1 VDAVSQTV
9 TIPIVAVPTD
19 SNWTAG
25 RLHQDILGELA
36 QSVNRLVTT
45 GEKSVIDLRV
55 RGQGLSPDEMQPLRT
70 RLGKGEVSAR
80 FVGNGHIDIEE
91 TAYPGIW
98 WMSYFDANAQLE
110 TQQIEVSWFPT
121 LLKAQT
127 PDVKKGA
134 ERLAVE
140 LAALAEQDVS
150 LVAETD

>member
-1 VDAVSQTV
+1 MNKTV
-9 TIPIVAVPTD
+9 TIPIVALHAD
-19 SNWTAG
+19 SDGAAG
-25 RLHQDILGELA
+25 RLHRDILGELA
-36 QSVNRLVTT
+36 QSVSRLVAT
-45 GEKSVIDLRV
+45 GEKCVIDLRV
-55 RGQGLSPDEMQPLRT
+55 RGQGLSPEEMAPLRT
-70 RLGKGEVSAR
+70 RLGKGEVSAK

-98 WMSYFDANAQLE
+98 WMSYFDSNAQLE

-134 ERLAVE
+134 ERLAAE

-150 LVAETD
+150 RVAETD